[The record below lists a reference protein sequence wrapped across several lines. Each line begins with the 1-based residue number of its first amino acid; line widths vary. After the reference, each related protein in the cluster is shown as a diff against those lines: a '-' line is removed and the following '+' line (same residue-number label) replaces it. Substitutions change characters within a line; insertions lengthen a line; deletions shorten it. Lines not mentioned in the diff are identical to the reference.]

1 MPALACRPP
10 GSDPEEVPKDL
21 LALIATASGSAL
33 TRELNSLLV
42 IAAIAAAT
50 PLLVGLL
57 RLPVAEVVLMLGF
70 GVLFGPEVLGWIEL
84 DAAIDLLAELG
95 LAFLFF
101 AAGLELEKRAV
112 QGRSGKLALTGWLVS
127 AALALVA
134 AGILGRLGVITDFL
148 GVAICLTSTAL
159 GTLLP
164 ILSDKGL
171 IKTPFGNYFMGAGAI
186 GEFGP
191 VLAISLLLSTKSFWM
206 ALLSVLLFGA
216 VAFVFAKAPTLLRTN
231 RVMAV
236 IERGQETSAQ
246 TAVRLTALLLVALLA
261 IAEDFGLDVVLGAF
275 IAGII
280 TKQLVPANEQSGL
293 QTKVEGIAFGVFI
306 PIFFIV
312 SGARLDISSIL
323 ANPSLLFVFLVLLLI
338 VRGVPQFFLYRR
350 AIPNAKERAGYS
362 LYVATALPIIVAV
375 TSVELASGIMEP
387 SVAAALVGAGALS
400 VLVFPLIAQR
410 LMPKGSD
417 SQEDERNAATA

>member
-1 MPALACRPP
+1 M
-10 GSDPEEVPKDL
+10 DL
-21 LALIATASGSAL
+21 VAAVATASSSDL

-57 RLPVAEVVLMLGF
+57 RLPVAEVVLMLAF
-70 GVLFGPEVLGWIEL
+70 GVIFGPEVLGWIEL
-84 DAAIDLLAELG
+84 DDAIDLLAELG

-112 QGRSGKLALTGWLVS
+112 EGRSGKLALTGWLVS

-134 AGILGRLGVITDFL
+134 AGILQRLGVIDDFL

-171 IKTPFGNYFMGAGAI
+171 LKTPFGNYFMGAGAI

-191 VLAISLLLSTKSFWM
+191 VLAISLLLSTKSFWL
-206 ALLSVLLFGA
+206 ALLSVALFAA

-261 IAEDFGLDVVLGAF
+261 IADDFGLDVVLGAF

-280 TKQLVPANEQSGL
+280 TKQLVPTSEQSVL
-293 QTKVEGIAFGVFI
+293 QTKVEGIAFGIFI

-323 ANPSLLFVFLVLLLI
+323 ANPSLLFVFLVLLLVI
-338 VRGVPQFFLYRR
+338 RGIPQFILYRR
-350 AIPNAKERAGYS
+350 AIPHAKERAGYS

-375 TSVELASGIMEP
+375 TSVELASGFMDP

-400 VLVFPLIAQR
+400 VLVFPLVAQR
-410 LMPKGSD
+410 LLPKRSD
-417 SQEDERNAATA
+417 SQEDERSDATA

>member
-1 MPALACRPP
+1 M
-10 GSDPEEVPKDL
+10 DL
-21 LALIATASGSAL
+21 VAAVATASSSDL

-57 RLPVAEVVLMLGF
+57 RLPVAEVVLMLAF
-70 GVLFGPEVLGWIEL
+70 GVIFGPEVLGWIEL

-112 QGRSGKLALTGWLVS
+112 EGRSGKLALTGWLVS

-134 AGILGRLGVITDFL
+134 AGILQRLGVIDDFL

-171 IKTPFGNYFMGAGAI
+171 LKTPFGNYFMGAGAI

-191 VLAISLLLSTKSFWM
+191 VLAISLLLSTKSFWL
-206 ALLSVLLFGA
+206 ALLSVALFAA

-261 IAEDFGLDVVLGAF
+261 IADDFGLDVVLGAF

-280 TKQLVPANEQSGL
+280 TKQLVPTSEQSVL
-293 QTKVEGIAFGVFI
+293 QTKVEGIAFGIFI

-323 ANPSLLFVFLVLLLI
+323 ANPSLLFVFFVLLLI
-338 VRGVPQFFLYRR
+338 VRGIPQFVLYRR
-350 AIPNAKERAGYS
+350 AIPHAKERAGYS

-375 TSVELASGIMEP
+375 TSVELASGFMDP

-400 VLVFPLIAQR
+400 VLVFPLVAQR
-410 LMPKGSD
+410 LLPKRSD
-417 SQEDERNAATA
+417 SQEDERSDATA

>member
-1 MPALACRPP
+1 M
-10 GSDPEEVPKDL
+10 DL
-21 LALIATASGSAL
+21 VAAVATASSSDL

-57 RLPVAEVVLMLGF
+57 RLPVAEVVLMLAF
-70 GVLFGPEVLGWIEL
+70 GVIFGPEVLGWIEL

-112 QGRSGKLALTGWLVS
+112 EGRSGKLALTGWLVS

-134 AGILGRLGVITDFL
+134 AGILQRLGVIDDFL

-171 IKTPFGNYFMGAGAI
+171 LKTPFGNYFMGAGAI

-191 VLAISLLLSTKSFWM
+191 VLAISLLLSTKSFWL
-206 ALLSVLLFGA
+206 ALLSVALFAA

-280 TKQLVPANEQSGL
+280 TKQLVPTSEQSVL
-293 QTKVEGIAFGVFI
+293 QTKVEGIAFGIFI

-323 ANPSLLFVFLVLLLI
+323 ANPSLLFVFLVLLLVI
-338 VRGVPQFFLYRR
+338 RGIPQFILYRR
-350 AIPNAKERAGYS
+350 AIPHAKERAGYS

-375 TSVELASGIMEP
+375 TSVELASGFMDP

-400 VLVFPLIAQR
+400 VLVFPLVAQR
-410 LMPKGSD
+410 LLPKRSD
-417 SQEDERNAATA
+417 SQEDERSDATA

>member
-1 MPALACRPP
+1 M
-10 GSDPEEVPKDL
+10 DL
-21 LALIATASGSAL
+21 VAAVATASSSDL

-57 RLPVAEVVLMLGF
+57 RLPVAEVVLMLAF
-70 GVLFGPEVLGWIEL
+70 GVIFGPEVLGWIEL
-84 DAAIDLLAELG
+84 DDAIDLLAELG

-112 QGRSGKLALTGWLVS
+112 EGRSGKLALTGWLIS

-134 AGILGRLGVITDFL
+134 AGILQRLGVIDDFL

-171 IKTPFGNYFMGAGAI
+171 LKTPFGNYFMGAGAI

-191 VLAISLLLSTKSFWM
+191 VLAISLLLSTKSFWL
-206 ALLSVLLFGA
+206 ALLSVALFAA
-216 VAFVFAKAPTLLRTN
+216 VAFVFAKAPALLRTN

-261 IAEDFGLDVVLGAF
+261 IADDFGLDVVLGAF

-280 TKQLVPANEQSGL
+280 TKQLVPTSEQSVL
-293 QTKVEGIAFGVFI
+293 QTKVEGIAFGIFI

-323 ANPSLLFVFLVLLLI
+323 ANPSLLFVFFVLLLI
-338 VRGVPQFFLYRR
+338 VRGIPQFVLYRR
-350 AIPNAKERAGYS
+350 AIPHAKERAGYS

-375 TSVELASGIMEP
+375 TSVELASGFMDP

-400 VLVFPLIAQR
+400 VLVFPLVAQR
-410 LMPKGSD
+410 LLPKRSD
-417 SQEDERNAATA
+417 SQEDERSDATA

>member
-1 MPALACRPP
+1 M
-10 GSDPEEVPKDL
+10 DL
-21 LALIATASGSAL
+21 VAVMATASSSDL

-134 AGILGRLGVITDFL
+134 AGILERLGVIDDFL

-280 TKQLVPANEQSGL
+280 IKQLVPADEQSGL

-323 ANPSLLFVFLVLLLI
+323 ANPSLLLVFLVLLLI

-350 AIPNAKERAGYS
+350 AIPNAKERAGFS

-410 LMPKGSD
+410 LLPKRSD
-417 SQEDERNAATA
+417 SQEDERSDATA

>member
-1 MPALACRPP
+1 MDYVAVMAAAAD
-10 GSDPEEVPKDL
+10 SDLE
-21 LALIATASGSAL
+21 
-33 TRELNSLLV
+33 REIYSLLV

-50 PLLVGLL
+50 PLIVGLF

-70 GVLFGPEVLGWIEL
+70 GMIFGPEVLGWIQL
-84 DAAIDLLAELG
+84 DEAIDLLAELG

-101 AAGLELEKRAV
+101 AAGLELEKHAI
-112 QGRSGKLALTGWLVS
+112 QGRSGKLALLGWGVS
-127 AALALVA
+127 AVIALLVA
-134 AGILGRLGVITDFL
+134 GLLEAAGVIDDFL

-164 ILSDKGL
+164 ILRDKGL
-171 IKTPFGNYFMGAGAI
+171 LKSPFGTYFMGAGAI

-191 VLAISLLLSTKSFWM
+191 VLAISLLLTTKSFGM
-206 ALLSVLLFGA
+206 AVLSLVLFGA
-216 VAFVFAKAPTLLRTN
+216 FALLFAKIPTLLRTH
-231 RVMAV
+231 RVLSV

-246 TAVRLTALLLVALLA
+246 TLVRLTALLLVALLA
-261 IAEDFGLDVVLGAF
+261 LAEGFDLDVVLGAF

-280 TKQLVPANEQSGL
+280 IRQLIPAHQEGVL

-312 SGARLDISSIL
+312 SGARLDIESII
-323 ANPSLLFVFLVLLLI
+323 ANPIPLLIFFVLLLL

-350 AIPNAKERAGYS
+350 AIADTRQRAGFS

-375 TSVELASGIMEP
+375 TSVQLNAGVMSTAT
-387 SVAAALVGAGALS
+387 AAALVGAGALS
-400 VLVFPLIAQR
+400 VLVFPLLAQVLVR
-410 LMPKGSD
+410 KRSEP
-417 SQEDERNAATA
+417 QEERNAATA

>member
-1 MPALACRPP
+1 M
-10 GSDPEEVPKDL
+10 DL
-21 LALIATASGSAL
+21 VAVMATASDSDL
-33 TRELNSLLV
+33 TTELYSLVV

-50 PLLVGLL
+50 PLIVGLL

-70 GVLFGPEVLGWIEL
+70 GILFGPEVLGWIQL
-84 DAAIDLLAELG
+84 DEAIDLLAELG

-101 AAGLELEKRAV
+101 AAGLELEKHAI

-127 AALALVA
+127 AALALAVTA
-134 AGILGRLGVITDFL
+134 VLEVTGVVDDFL

-164 ILSDKGL
+164 VLRDKGL
-171 IKTPFGNYFMGAGAI
+171 LKTTFGTYFMGAGAI

-191 VLAISLLLSTKSFWM
+191 VLAISLLLTTKSFGL

-216 VAFVFAKAPTLLRTN
+216 IALLFAKIPQWLRTDKVLN
-231 RVMAV
+231 V
-236 IERGQETSAQ
+236 IERGQETSSQ

-261 IAEDFGLDVVLGAF
+261 VAEGFGLDVVLGAF
-275 IAGII
+275 VAGII
-280 TKQLVPANEQSGL
+280 TKQLAPASQEWAL
-293 QTKVEGIAFGVFI
+293 QKKVEGIAFGVFI

-312 SGARLDISSIL
+312 SGARLDVDSIVD
-323 ANPSLLFVFLVLLLI
+323 NPSLLLIFFALLLV

-350 AIPNAKERAGYS
+350 AIPQAKERAGYS

-375 TSVELASGIMEP
+375 TSVELGAGLMST

-400 VLVFPLIAQR
+400 VLVFPLIAQA
-410 LMPKGSD
+410 LVPKQPAQD
-417 SQEDERNAATA
+417 DERSAATA

>member
-1 MPALACRPP
+1 MDLVAIMAAASS
-10 GSDPEEVPKDL
+10 SDLQDE
-21 LALIATASGSAL
+21 L
-33 TRELNSLLV
+33 TSLLV

-50 PLLVGLL
+50 PLIVGLL

-70 GVLFGPEVLGWIEL
+70 GILFGPELLGWIQL
-84 DAAIDLLAELG
+84 DEAIDLLAELG

-101 AAGLELEKRAV
+101 AAGLELEKHAIR
-112 QGRSGKLALTGWLVS
+112 GRSGKLALTGWFVS
-127 AALALVA
+127 AVLALVA
-134 AGILGRLGVITDFL
+134 AGILEATGVITDFL

-164 ILSDKGL
+164 VLRDKGL
-171 IKTPFGNYFMGAGAI
+171 LKTPFGTYFMGAGAI

-191 VLAISLLLSTKSFWM
+191 VLAISLLLTTKSFWL
-206 ALLSVLLFGA
+206 AVLSVLIFGA
-216 VAFVFAKAPTLLRTN
+216 VALLFSRVPRWLRTD
-231 RVMAV
+231 RVLNV

-261 IAEDFGLDVVLGAF
+261 VAEGLGLDVVLGAF

-280 TKQLVPANEQSGL
+280 IRQLAPSGEESAL

-312 SGARLDISSIL
+312 SGARLDVDSIVE
-323 ANPSLLFVFLVLLLI
+323 NPSLLLIFFVLLLI
-338 VRGVPQFFLYRR
+338 VRGIPQFFLYRR
-350 AIPNAKERAGYS
+350 AIPQAKERAGYS

-375 TSVELASGIMEP
+375 TSVELGAGLMSS

-400 VLVFPLIAQR
+400 VLVYPLIAQALLPTR
-410 LMPKGSD
+410 AAD
-417 SQEDERNAATA
+417 QDERSAATA

>member
-1 MPALACRPP
+1 M
-10 GSDPEEVPKDL
+10 DL
-21 LALIATASGSAL
+21 VAVMATASSSDL
-33 TRELNSLLV
+33 TKELNSLLV

-57 RLPVAEVVLMLGF
+57 RLPVAEVVLMLAF
-70 GVLFGPEVLGWIEL
+70 GVIFGPEVLGWIQL
-84 DAAIDLLAELG
+84 DDAIDLLAELG

-134 AGILGRLGVITDFL
+134 AGILERLGVIDDFL

-171 IKTPFGNYFMGAGAI
+171 LKTPFGNYFMGAGAI

-191 VLAISLLLSTKSFWM
+191 VLAISLLLSTKSFWL
-206 ALLSVLLFGA
+206 ALLSVALFAA

-280 TKQLVPANEQSGL
+280 TKQLVPADEQSVL

-375 TSVELASGIMEP
+375 TSVELASGMMDP
-387 SVAAALVGAGALS
+387 SIAAALVGAGALS

-410 LMPKGSD
+410 LLPKRSD
-417 SQEDERNAATA
+417 SQEDERSDATA

>member
-1 MPALACRPP
+1 M
-10 GSDPEEVPKDL
+10 DL
-21 LALIATASGSAL
+21 VAAVATASSSDL

-57 RLPVAEVVLMLGF
+57 RLPVAEVVLMLAF
-70 GVLFGPEVLGWIEL
+70 GVIFGPEVLGWIEL
-84 DAAIDLLAELG
+84 DDAIDLLAELG

-112 QGRSGKLALTGWLVS
+112 EGRSGKLALTGWLVS

-134 AGILGRLGVITDFL
+134 AGILQRLGVIDDFL

-171 IKTPFGNYFMGAGAI
+171 LKTPFGNYFMGAGAI

-191 VLAISLLLSTKSFWM
+191 VLAISLLLSTKSFWL
-206 ALLSVLLFGA
+206 ALLSVALFAA
-216 VAFVFAKAPTLLRTN
+216 VAFVFAKAPALLRTN

-280 TKQLVPANEQSGL
+280 TKQLVPTSEQSVL
-293 QTKVEGIAFGVFI
+293 QTKVEGIAFGIFI

-323 ANPSLLFVFLVLLLI
+323 ANPSLLFVFLVLLLVI
-338 VRGVPQFFLYRR
+338 RGIPQFILYRR
-350 AIPNAKERAGYS
+350 AIPHAKERAGYS

-375 TSVELASGIMEP
+375 TSVELASGFMDP

-400 VLVFPLIAQR
+400 VLVFPLVAQR
-410 LMPKGSD
+410 LLPKRSD
-417 SQEDERNAATA
+417 SQEDERSDATA

>member
-1 MPALACRPP
+1 M
-10 GSDPEEVPKDL
+10 DL
-21 LALIATASGSAL
+21 VAVMATASSSDL

-134 AGILGRLGVITDFL
+134 AGILARLGVIDDFL

-206 ALLSVLLFGA
+206 ALLSVALFAA
-216 VAFVFAKAPTLLRTN
+216 VAFIFAKAPTLLRTN

-280 TKQLVPANEQSGL
+280 TKQLVPADEQSGL

-323 ANPSLLFVFLVLLLI
+323 ANPSLLLVFLVLLLI
-338 VRGVPQFFLYRR
+338 VRGIPQFFLYRR
-350 AIPNAKERAGYS
+350 AIPHAKERAGFS

-375 TSVELASGIMEP
+375 TSVELASGIMRP

-400 VLVFPLIAQR
+400 VLVFPLVAQR
-410 LMPKGSD
+410 LLPKRSD
-417 SQEDERNAATA
+417 SQEDERSDATA